1 VLGIWNRDS
10 NFTNRMAWIL
20 MCVRKPLG
28 GSKRCSNSGK
38 GSCLADAQTEDTD
51 TVKEKEMREKG
62 KSESYSQEGNTEF
75 RPF

>member
-1 VLGIWNRDS
+1 
-10 NFTNRMAWIL
+10 
-20 MCVRKPLG
+20 
-28 GSKRCSNSGK
+28 
-38 GSCLADAQTEDTD
+38 LADAQTEDTD